1 MAWFVPFPGA
11 ATQKQAL
18 GGRHPPG
25 DPPLWQPP
33 ASLDAHQLRYGGRAD
48 HQLLVLPQEEPQP
61 GAVGVLVVGQLLLL
75 QVLGHDGFDL

>member
-1 MAWFVPFPGA
+1 MVCPFSWCSYPKASPRGEA
-11 ATQKQAL
+11 SPR
-18 GGRHPPG
+18 G
-25 DPPLWQPP
+25 PPLWQPP
-33 ASLDAHQLRYGGRAD
+33 ASLDAHQLRYGGRVD